1 MSATKATAVFL
12 VWLIVAFLC
21 VSLVTIY
28 GFDYYEGALGSREDN
43 VLLSAVITTAIAL
56 VITAGF
62 AAFVYFRRSSPRVF
76 QTLHLAI
83 AAIVACGLVHL
94 LVFAGPYLERFGSWQ
109 LNLGLLGLYSVVVGA
124 LTAAGMMRLAKGGQ
138 YAA

>member
-12 VWLIVAFLC
+12 AWLIVAFLC

-43 VLLSAVITTAIAL
+43 VLLSAVINTVIAL

-62 AAFVYFRRSSPRVF
+62 AAFLYFRRSSRRVF
-76 QTLHLAI
+76 QTWHLAI
-83 AAIVACGLVHL
+83 AAVVACGLAHL
-94 LVFAGPYLERFGSWQ
+94 LVLAGPYLERFGSWQ
-109 LNLGLLGLYSVVVGA
+109 LNLGLLGLYSVIVGA
-124 LTAAGMMRLAKGGQ
+124 VTAAGMMRLAKGRP